1 MDRERLR
8 AIWKR
13 EEAAAHIHGWDF
25 SHIRGRYEAEHD
37 LPWSYEELV
46 RGRLKREMPE
56 GAGLSWKTWRQFG
69 AFAAGQAGEP
79 PEIFIF

>member
-56 GAGLSWKTWRQFG
+56 GAGLSWKNPPVIWLVCGGQDRE
-69 AFAAGQAGEP
+69 AA
-79 PEIFIF
+79 